1 MSGSRS
7 ENIKRLGLTGSIGA
21 GKSTV
26 TRLLR
31 ERGLTVLDA
40 DEQARLVTGEPET
53 LERIEAAFPGTVKGG
68 VLDRAALAAA
78 AFSDPERTR
87 VLNGIVHPRVR
98 ARMAALEAQAVA
110 NGAAWI
116 AQDIPLL
123 FESGQEQN
131 FDAVLLVD
139 APLGVRIERV
149 MARSGLTREDI
160 LARDARQMPASEK
173 RKKATITI
181 ENGGD
186 LEGLA
191 RQVEGAL
198 ERLVGSREW
207 GVEKSS

>member
-1 MSGSRS
+1 MPGSGCRGSD
-7 ENIKRLGLTGSIGA
+7 EIKRLGLTGSIGA

-98 ARMAALEAQAVA
+98 ARMAALEAQAVES
-110 NGAAWI
+110 GAAWI

-123 FESGQEQN
+123 FESGQEKN

-139 APLGVRIERV
+139 APLEVRIERV

-160 LARDARQMPASEK
+160 LARDARQMPAPEK

-181 ENGGD
+181 ENDGD
-186 LEGLA
+186 LEHLT
-191 RQVEGAL
+191 RQMAKAL
-198 ERLVGSREW
+198 KLL
-207 GVEKSS
+207 GVEHEG